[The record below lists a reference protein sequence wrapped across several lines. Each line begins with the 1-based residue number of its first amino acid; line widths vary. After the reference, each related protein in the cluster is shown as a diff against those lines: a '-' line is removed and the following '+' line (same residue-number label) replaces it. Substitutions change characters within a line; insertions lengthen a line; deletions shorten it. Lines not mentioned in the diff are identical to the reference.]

1 MIAIPLDTQSA
12 TVISQL
18 YGNAP
23 FFALLDLV
31 SGSFQVVKNE
41 ECGNGPK
48 IVPFLK
54 ELGTSKTVFI
64 HMGEKLFNLYNDANV
79 EVFTCKDKNSS
90 VDAIYNGY
98 LMGSLVK
105 LDTTNYKDLVDSDCT
120 SCGCKY

>member
-1 MIAIPLDTQSA
+1 MIAIPLDTQNS
-12 TVISQL
+12 TIISQL

-23 FFALLDLV
+23 FFALLDV
-31 SGSFQVVKNE
+31 NSGFCKVVKNE

-54 ELGTSKTVFI
+54 ELGISKTVFI

-79 EVFTCKDKNSS
+79 EVFTCKDKKASI
-90 VDAIYNGY
+90 DAIYNDY
-98 LMGSLVK
+98 LIESLVK

>member
-1 MIAIPLDTQSA
+1 MIAIPLDTQNS
-12 TVISQL
+12 TIISQL

-23 FFALLDLV
+23 FFALLDV
-31 SGSFQVVKNE
+31 NSGFCKVVKNE

-54 ELGTSKTVFI
+54 ELGISKTVFI
-64 HMGEKLFNLYNDANV
+64 HMGEKLFNFYNDANV
-79 EVFTCKDKNSS
+79 EVFTCKDKKASI
-90 VDAIYNGY
+90 DAIYNDY
-98 LMGSLVK
+98 LIESLVK